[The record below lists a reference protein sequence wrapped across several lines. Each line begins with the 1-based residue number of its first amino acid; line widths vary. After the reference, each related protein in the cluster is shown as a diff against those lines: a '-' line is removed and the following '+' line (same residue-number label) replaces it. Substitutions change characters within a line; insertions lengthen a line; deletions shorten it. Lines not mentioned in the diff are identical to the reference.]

1 MGAMVEVTFQAYRFL
16 RAASKE
22 AEASNQELLID
33 PNRDRPDMMSGKAKI
48 KGETGLI
55 SEI

>member
-16 RAASKE
+16 RAACKESK
-22 AEASNQELLID
+22 ASNQELMID
-33 PNRDRPDMMSGKAKI
+33 PNRDRPDMMSDKAQI